1 MQEER
6 AMLLFAR
13 LAAVSESR
21 RQFPGRDRFLILA
34 GAAATRAGCPE
45 VAERCRRAVS
55 ARSTRHLLGRYASFA
70 DALRDEEFRPFL
82 RQTEKFCSV
91 ERAEHLLNELDLL
104 KETETYGDSASASA
118 LAILAGVTDADG
130 D

>member
-34 GAAATRAGCPE
+34 GAAATRAGCPD
-45 VAERCRRAVS
+45 VAERCRRAV
-55 ARSTRHLLGRYASFA
+55 AVRSPKHLLGRYESFA
-70 DALRDEEFRPFL
+70 DALRDEEFHPFL
-82 RQTEKFCSV
+82 RQTEKFCTL

-104 KETETYGDSASASA
+104 KETETQTGSASESA
-118 LAILAGVTDADG
+118 LAILEGVSDTPG
-130 D
+130 G